1 VGTEDFLY
9 TNNITARKLPSDE
22 VAEMADFTTGSA
34 FRPYVTAI
42 GLYDNEGDCLAIG
55 KLGQPVKMPN
65 KIETNFI
72 VRFDR

>member
-1 VGTEDFLY
+1 VFD
-9 TNNITARKLPSDE
+9 
-22 VAEMADFTTGSA
+22 DFTTGSA

-42 GLYDNEGDCLAIG
+42 GLYDNEGDLLAVG